1 MATDPVLSDPLLT
14 SAGSHVTPAARSL
27 NLRLGARL
35 FVAADAFVF
44 LGVPVRLPLPAL
56 AQPARALAAA
66 AHRSVARARHRHAG
80 DGRRQRSRA
89 GRRAA
94 RAARRAAAQLARRR
108 RRKPRARARRA
119 RWCRAGRWS
128 TRGSRR
134 TTPGRS
140 ARSSSASRRR
150 SSCTSS
156 APRYWLETIVV
167 SSGAFH
173 REREGVAEPSLL
185 YEPSASA
192 YGTFALFLAGVEIVA
207 FVLIYLA

>member
-44 LGVPVRLPLPAL
+44 LAFLFGYLYLRSLNQHGLWRPPHTDPSLAL
-56 AQPARALAAA
+56 GIVTLVTVVGSAAALVAALRSLRAGQPRTWRAGAGLSLLLVLAAT
-66 AHRSVARARHRHAG
+66 VTQG
-80 DGRRQRSRA
+80 W
-89 GRRAA
+89 
-94 RAARRAAAQLARRR
+94 QLVDPGFSPYHGGAF
-108 RRKPRARARRA
+108 
-119 RWCRAGRWS
+119 
-128 TRGSRR
+128 GSIFVGF
-134 TTPGRS
+134 TATLFLHLLG
-140 ARSSSASRRR
+140 A
-150 SSCTSS
+150 T
-156 APRYWLETIVV
+156 YWLETIVA

-173 REREGVAEPSLL
+173 REREGVAQPSLL

-192 YGTFALFLAGVEIVA
+192 YGTFALFLAGVEVVA